1 MHAKIKASIAVNTRI
16 KNVLFNSKTLP
27 LKISML
33 TSNKNNKIQS
43 ISDKK
48 KNFWIEKNE
57 FSKQKIEI
65 TKRR

>member
-48 KNFWIEKNE
+48 KNF
-57 FSKQKIEI
+57 
-65 TKRR
+65 